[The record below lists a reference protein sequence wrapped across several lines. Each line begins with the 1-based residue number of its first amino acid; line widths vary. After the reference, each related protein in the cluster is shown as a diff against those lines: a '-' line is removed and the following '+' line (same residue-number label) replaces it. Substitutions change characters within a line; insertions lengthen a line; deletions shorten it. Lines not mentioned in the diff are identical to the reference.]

1 MTENV
6 ARDPKY
12 RADYPAHMGELA
24 VRRDGAFYGVKIRA
38 VLDSGATAP
47 LYVAIRA
54 ERVEWHDASDP
65 SAGPG
70 GWVRSVAADA
80 VEAELELYFTRDK
93 VHARALEQ
101 LAQWQ
106 AAPPPRLV
114 GVSSIEEQYVGLIDQ
129 EHGNGIGIKL
139 TDPEQERSSSRA
151 YATWSRGK
159 LCGDSTSPS
168 TP

>member
-1 MTENV
+1 
-6 ARDPKY
+6 
-12 RADYPAHMGELA
+12 MGDLLI
-24 VRRDGAFYGVKIRA
+24 RRDGAFYGVTIRA

-54 ERVEWHDASDP
+54 ERVEWRNPSDP
-65 SAGPG
+65 AAGPD
-70 GWVRSVAADA
+70 GWVRTASPSA

-106 AAPPPRLV
+106 ADPPPRLV

-129 EHGNGIGIKL
+129 ALGNGVGIKL
-139 TDPEQERSSSRA
+139 TDPEQDRSSSRA

-159 LCGDSTSPS
+159 LRGDSASPS
-168 TP
+168 TS

>member
-1 MTENV
+1 
-6 ARDPKY
+6 
-12 RADYPAHMGELA
+12 MGDLLI
-24 VRRDGAFYGVKIRA
+24 RRDGAFYGVTIRA
-38 VLDSGATAP
+38 VLDSGTTAP

-54 ERVEWHDASDP
+54 ERVEWRDP
-65 SAGPG
+65 SDTAAGPD
-70 GWVRSVAADA
+70 GWVRTASPAA

-106 AAPPPRLV
+106 ADPPPRLV

-129 EHGNGIGIKL
+129 ELGNGVGIKL
-139 TDPEQERSSSRA
+139 TDPEQDRSSSRA

-159 LCGDSTSPS
+159 LRGDSASPAQ
-168 TP
+168 